1 MREDRF
7 KFLEAMGNIDDELI
21 YQSCQPWQKKRGSR
35 ILGFHPAKAAVC
47 AVLVLTLCIT
57 GIFHPQVKAAIRHF
71 TTKIAEIMGVS
82 NDLLLYTDI
91 IGASQTEEGVTV
103 TLEEVIL
110 AENHLYAAFRIDWED
125 GLELGKDMQSP
136 DIGIGHDTKF
146 NGVEIATVSS
156 EIWIPEMEAD
166 SGNSQNVLAAFVYND
181 DSLPYD
187 ISEVELEMQV
197 FLTADWQG
205 EGIPFTFHFSTSK
218 EELQKDT
225 FSMTV
230 DYELKAS
237 GGAALRLQKFQ
248 FNQVFSQISARP
260 NEIFYERMFDKGY
273 ILLGTDSEGNPLRY
287 EMSGGWEDNLIF
299 ECIGTLPSADS
310 EWVELQLYEA
320 EIPSSEEEE
329 ISQDNSVT
337 NQQTIN
343 GSAKGQELANDAI
356 ARQEDLPNGTEMED
370 GVGIETGKVYNVDD
384 LDYVPVGEKIR
395 IDFPRLSEREVKS
408 LIAAKGGE
416 EITWEDFSQYP
427 CTDIGSGQYVYE
439 YILKEGSRL
448 YLTGSSLEELPE
460 SVYIICRDGEKEEIK

>member
-21 YQSCQPWQKKRGSR
+21 YQSCQPWQKKRGSKM
-35 ILGFHPAKAAVC
+35 LAFHPRKVAVC
-47 AVLVLTLCIT
+47 AVLLLALCLT

-82 NDLLLYTDI
+82 NDLLPYTDI

-110 AENHLYAAFRIDWED
+110 AENHLYTAFRIDWED

-156 EIWIPEMEAD
+156 EIWMPEMEAG

-197 FLTADWQG
+197 FLTTDWQS

-260 NEIFYERMFDKGY
+260 NDIFNEKMFEKNY
-273 ILLGTDSEGNPLRY
+273 ILQGTDSVGNPIRY
-287 EMSGGWEDNLIF
+287 EMSGGLEDNLIF
-299 ECIGTLPSADS
+299 GCVGKLPSADS
-310 EWVELQLYEA
+310 EWIELQLYEA
-320 EIPSSEEEE
+320 EIPSSEEQE
-329 ISQDNSVT
+329 IM
-337 NQQTIN
+337 
-343 GSAKGQELANDAI
+343 NDVAV
-356 ARQEDLPNGTEMED
+356 REEDLQGGTKEECED
-370 GVGIETGKVYNVDD
+370 YAGASVVYNVDD
-384 LDYVPVGEKIR
+384 LDHVPVGDKIR
-395 IDFPRLSEREVKS
+395 IDFPRLSESDVQS
-408 LIAAKGGE
+408 VAAEKGKAA
-416 EITWEDFSQYP
+416 ITWEDFSAYP
-427 CTDIGSGQYVYE
+427 YTDVGSGQYVYE

>member
-21 YQSCQPWQKKRGSR
+21 YQSCQPWQKKRDSR

-47 AVLVLTLCIT
+47 AVLVLTLCLT

-82 NDLLLYTDI
+82 NDLLPYTDI

-110 AENHLYAAFRIDWED
+110 AENHLYTAFRIDWED

-156 EIWIPEMEAD
+156 EIWIPEMEAG

-187 ISEVELEMQV
+187 ISEIELEMQV

-260 NEIFYERMFDKGY
+260 NDILNEKMFERNY
-273 ILLGTDSEGNPLRY
+273 ILQGTDSVGNPLRY
-287 EMSGGWEDNLIF
+287 EMSGGLEDNLIF
-299 ECIGTLPSADS
+299 GCVGKLPSADS
-310 EWVELQLYEA
+310 EWIELQLYEA
-320 EIPSSEEEE
+320 EIPSSEEQE
-329 ISQDNSVT
+329 IMNAAM
-337 NQQTIN
+337 
-343 GSAKGQELANDAI
+343 GKE
-356 ARQEDLPNGTEMED
+356 EDLQGGEKEECED
-370 GVGIETGKVYNVDD
+370 SAGASVVYDVDD

-395 IDFPRLSEREVKS
+395 IDFPRLSECDVQS
-408 LIAAKGGE
+408 VAAAKGKDG
-416 EITWEDFSQYP
+416 ITWEDFSQYP
-427 CTDIGSGQYVYE
+427 CTDIGSGRYVYE

-448 YLTGSSLEELPE
+448 YLSGSSLREKPE
-460 SVYIICRDGEKEEIK
+460 SIYIIHRDGTREEIK